1 MDQVLT
7 YKMGTALMPGER
19 KESQASEEER
29 MGGRKKKGSEV
40 RRKGRMERGH
50 SYDGWFNHNMGSL
63 VLRLEGGNPKHFWP
77 PNMSW
82 LLAYPCKGLAVPTE
96 VSSQCPSWL

>member
-7 YKMGTALMPGER
+7 YKMGTALMPGEVER
-19 KESQASEEER
+19 SLRQVRER
-29 MGGRKKKGSEV
+29 MGERNKKGSEV
-40 RRKGRMERGH
+40 RRKGRMERDH
-50 SYDGWFNHNMGSL
+50 AYLQWL
-63 VLRLEGGNPKHFWP
+63 VQPQYGIAGLEIGRGNPKHFWL

-96 VSSQCPSWL
+96 VSS